1 VVWGMLISYSTAPCQ
16 EQMNQAIQ
24 EMQLAVAIIHI
35 DQALTSVRT
44 ILHPRQPLKMNILD
58 MYTDEGSDL
67 ENYMSSA

>member
-1 VVWGMLISYSTAPCQ
+1 
-16 EQMNQAIQ
+16 MNQAIQ

-44 ILHPRQPLKMNILD
+44 ILHPRQPLNMNILD

-67 ENYMSSA
+67 ENYMTSA